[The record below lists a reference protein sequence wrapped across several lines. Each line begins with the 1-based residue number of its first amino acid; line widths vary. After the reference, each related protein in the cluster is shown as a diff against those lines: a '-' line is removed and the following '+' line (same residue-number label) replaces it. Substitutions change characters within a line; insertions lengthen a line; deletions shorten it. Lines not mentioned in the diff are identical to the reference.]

1 MGTLVFCLFLDTLMS
16 LTDIGATAGVP
27 LAVAGAVVGS
37 IGGLTVSGGIVR
49 ETLVKNKQLQS
60 ASKHFQAD
68 YFHSMQLR
76 ILIGRAANN
85 QDFAKKLNFQFTNSA
100 STLNVI
106 SRFAKLGTTSAALAK
121 AVAAGVARA
130 AGTVGLHIAGIV
142 ISGLL
147 IPVDFFQ
154 LIINLVKLHR
164 RIKSEVLIN
173 TEKIADDLENELWFL
188 LKDKSYTLA
197 KLERYD
203 DEKQKHMLFI
213 AGE

>member
-1 MGTLVFCLFLDTLMS
+1 
-16 LTDIGATAGVP
+16 
-27 LAVAGAVVGS
+27 
-37 IGGLTVSGGIVR
+37 
-49 ETLVKNKQLQS
+49 
-60 ASKHFQAD
+60 
-68 YFHSMQLR
+68 MQLR

-85 QDFAKKLNFQFTNSA
+85 QDFAKKLNFQFTYAA

-121 AVAAGVARA
+121 AVAAGVTRA
-130 AGTVGLHIAGIV
+130 TGTVGLHITGIV

-154 LIINLVKLHR
+154 LIINSVKLHR
-164 RIKSEVLIN
+164 RIKSEVVIN
-173 TEKIADDLENELWFL
+173 TEKIADGLENELWFL

-203 DEKQKHMLFI
+203 DEKQKHILFI
-213 AGE
+213 AGERNSVEEISGNSDFSLKEIYTNQIIVADFIREEIDPVLCEKLLSKWNDYGLNDMESKSFDVLSVTKVNK